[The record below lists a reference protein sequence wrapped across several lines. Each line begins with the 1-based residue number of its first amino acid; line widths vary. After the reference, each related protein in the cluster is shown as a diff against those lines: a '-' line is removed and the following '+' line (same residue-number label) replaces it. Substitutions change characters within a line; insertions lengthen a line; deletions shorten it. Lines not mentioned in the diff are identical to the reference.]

1 MQHIFCIIHNS
12 EKTTTIHYPLFN
24 IKMQIPADETAQTSS
39 STATPISEA
48 ERRKMARKSRPGR
61 LQKRDVA
68 PETSSTTTETVID
81 PTAGTATSDVKTTS
95 ESDTSKISDTP
106 NAAQAPNEPMPVL
119 MVEVVNVQHEN
130 FKQTEEVKALT
141 QEVIKTIRDIITMNP
156 LYRYLNNFMDIML
169 LDPCK

>member
-24 IKMQIPADETAQTSS
+24 IKMQIPADETAQTGS
-39 STATPISEA
+39 STASPTSES

-61 LQKRDVA
+61 LQKRDAPTESTSSA
-68 PETSSTTTETVID
+68 PEAASDGNADTAPGIDAKTSIETD
-81 PTAGTATSDVKTTS
+81 ASKTSG
-95 ESDTSKISDTP
+95 P
-106 NAAQAPNEPMPVL
+106 NNAAQTPNEPMPVL

-156 LYRYLNNFMDIML
+156 LYRYLINDML
-169 LDPCK
+169 LDLHN

>member
-1 MQHIFCIIHNS
+1 MQHTFCIIHNS

-24 IKMQIPADETAQTSS
+24 IKMQIPADETAQAGS
-39 STATPISEA
+39 STASSISES

-61 LQKRDVA
+61 LQKRDTPTESTSSA
-68 PETSSTTTETVID
+68 PETTSD
-81 PTAGTATSDVKTTS
+81 GNAGTATATNAKTSIETDASKTS
-95 ESDTSKISDTP
+95 SPI

-156 LYRYLNNFMDIML
+156 LYRYLINSIL
-169 LDPCK
+169 LDLDN